1 VGETGQILWMVR
13 HPGAHTFKLFPHYP
27 LCSLYRYLADSTT
40 VGPPFMKF
48 FSSEQVA
55 SFCNCAI
62 LLHRGSAVREP
73 KMDKQP
79 VQLLSPSQVMQLTE
93 LAERARLGLSR
104 FSGAPV
110 EYNVNGL
117 QLLDEWI
124 DRHLRQFPQPSP
136 QITTVWGA
144 FLGAVFCKR
153 FQGEWGIET
162 AQRKPKLGIRCPKED
177 DGFVFVD
184 VMEQIERRIKGGMEE
199 SLAYYY
205 TVKGVEI
212 REESF

>member
-1 VGETGQILWMVR
+1 
-13 HPGAHTFKLFPHYP
+13 
-27 LCSLYRYLADSTT
+27 
-40 VGPPFMKF
+40 
-48 FSSEQVA
+48 
-55 SFCNCAI
+55 
-62 LLHRGSAVREP
+62 
-73 KMDKQP
+73 MDKQS
-79 VQLLSPSQVMQLTE
+79 VQLLSPPQVMQLTE

-136 QITTVWGA
+136 QIITVWGA
-144 FLGAVFCKR
+144 FLGVVFCKR
-153 FQGEWGIET
+153 FHGEWGIEK
-162 AQRKPKLGIRCPKED
+162 AQRKAKLGIRCPKED
-177 DGFVFVD
+177 NSFVFVD

-205 TVKGVEI
+205 TMKGVEI
-212 REESF
+212 REEPL